1 MEIKEVKNYEQLSE
15 KYLMRPDAIE
25 DVQDAL
31 MVIASNL
38 SDIQVL
44 ASADNDIRNFKI
56 DQLKSF
62 IFDVKQVERKN
73 KNYEI

>member
-1 MEIKEVKNYEQLSE
+1 
-15 KYLMRPDAIE
+15 MRPDAIE

>member
-1 MEIKEVKNYEQLSE
+1 MEIKEVKNYEKLSE
-15 KYLMRPDAIE
+15 KYLMRSDAIE

-31 MVIASNL
+31 MIIASNL

-44 ASADNDIRNFKI
+44 ANAAGDLLISEKI

-62 IFDVKQVERKN
+62 VFDVKQVERKN
-73 KNYEI
+73 EYSI

>member
-44 ASADNDIRNFKI
+44 ASADNDIRDFKI

>member
-31 MVIASNL
+31 MIIASNL

>member
-1 MEIKEVKNYEQLSE
+1 MEIKEVKNDEKLSE
-15 KYLMRPDAIE
+15 KYLMRSDAIE

-31 MVIASNL
+31 MIIASNL

-44 ASADNDIRNFKI
+44 ANAAGDLLISEKI

-62 IFDVKQVERKN
+62 VFDVKQVERKN
-73 KNYEI
+73 EYSI

>member
-31 MVIASNL
+31 MIIASNL
-38 SDIQVL
+38 SDIQL
-44 ASADNDIRNFKI
+44 LGSADNDIRDFKI

>member
-15 KYLMRPDAIE
+15 KYLLRSDTIE

-31 MVIASNL
+31 MIIASNL

-44 ASADNDIRNFKI
+44 ASTGNDISERIN
-56 DQLKSF
+56 QLKSF
-62 IFDVKQVERKN
+62 VFDVKQIERKN
-73 KNYEI
+73 EYSI

>member
-31 MVIASNL
+31 MIIASNL
-38 SDIQVL
+38 SDIQLL
-44 ASADNDIRNFKI
+44 ASADNDIRDFKI